1 MMRILLVSDNP
12 SGFDSLHQG
21 LLKQSGVMV
30 DMAGTLDEAMA
41 GISVDM
47 PALVVVDESLGGV
60 SGKQV
65 IEDMIRKN
73 PMVNTALVSSLSDED
88 FHEDTEGLGILMPI
102 RKNAGEAQARELIE
116 RLEKLLSLY
125 K

>member
-73 PMVNTALVSSLSDED
+73 PMVNTALVSPLSDED

>member
-12 SGFDSLHQG
+12 SGFDSLHKG
-21 LLKQSGVMV
+21 LLKHSGVMV
-30 DMAGTLDEAMA
+30 DMAGTFNEAMA
-41 GISVDM
+41 GISVTM
-47 PALVVVDESLGGV
+47 PALVVVDDFLGGV
-60 SGKQV
+60 PGKQV

-102 RKNAGEAQARELIE
+102 RKNAGEVQARELIE

>member
-102 RKNAGEAQARELIE
+102 RKNAGESQARELIE